1 MAVNKH
7 FHTSNSA
14 AIATEKS
21 LYNNLVAEA
30 IQIYG
35 HDVYYMDRTLVNED
49 TILGID
55 PLSKFKD
62 AAKIEMYMED
72 ADGGFAGERE
82 LISQFGLENLSEA
95 TFVVNKLRFQE
106 MTKQIMIESGTSSE
120 EGGSI
125 LLEEG
130 SLIQSTDAGGS
141 ILINATDSSSSNSGD
156 EFLLDGTDSSS
167 TDAGD
172 KIILNAT
179 AVDSYSK
186 LEGSDFYILSETA
199 ATDSDRPLEGDALY
213 HPILEKMFQINFV
226 DHDEPFHQLDNN
238 PVYKLRCR
246 LFDYGME
253 ALDTGISDIDAI
265 ETTETLDAL
274 IYQFTLEQ
282 SSAVNEDIRLEN
294 GITNAG
300 LALLDGTDLNFE
312 RMVLNGTDLHFEKMI
327 LSGTDSSSTNAGD
340 NIRLE
345 GGDSSDGILLNE
357 TSETVPSNRESNV
370 RLEGGDSS
378 DGYLLNE
385 NSETSTSN
393 AGDNISGEDDTTS
406 VGESIILEQPAD
418 SGDAAYLLNEDY
430 IVGDFDTDT
439 TTQNELFEVQSRS
452 VLDFSESN
460 PFGDVGSSS

>member
-21 LYNNLVAEA
+21 LYSNLVAEA

-106 MTKQIMIESGTSSE
+106 MTKQIMIESGTSSA

-172 KIILNAT
+172 KIVLNAT
-179 AVDSYSK
+179 AVESYSK
-186 LEGSDFYILSETA
+186 LEGSTFYILSETA

-246 LFDYGME
+246 LFDYSME

-294 GITNAG
+294 GIDDAG
-300 LALLDGTDLNFE
+300 LVLEETD
-312 RMVLNGTDLHFEKMI
+312 
-327 LSGTDSSSTNAGD
+327 GD
-340 NIRLE
+340 NI
-345 GGDSSDGILLNE
+345 I
-357 TSETVPSNRESNV
+357 
-370 RLEGGDSS
+370 
-378 DGYLLNE
+378 
-385 NSETSTSN
+385 
-393 AGDNISGEDDTTS
+393 GEDDTTS
-406 VGESIILEQPAD
+406 VGESILLEQPAD

-430 IVGDFDTDT
+430 IVGDFSTDT